1 MNIPFRTRGR
11 RTEAQKEAEQ
21 RFADELVALAW
32 SLDFKLSARGWCYH
46 LEPHGLAK
54 GDFDRAESLINS
66 LREDGILPVDLVAVS
81 QQRVV
86 KGLEHVDD
94 YTSEESF
101 AEHLRDIVIPLRADM
116 WIPFSQWDT
125 QPNYVELMVEKIDLV
140 GLFRPVCAE
149 FGVTITNMQG
159 WSDPLTR
166 ATQMKRFVRH
176 KLRRRNPIA
185 LYVTDL
191 DPDGPRIAEL
201 LTEHYNRLSRVRWMD
216 GSQSLWTPDSVRVV
230 RIGLDKE
237 LIDRLGLTWIDGLG
251 TGRKNADGSKR
262 DLSDPSH
269 PCHNHAY
276 VQEYLQEYGNRKVEA
291 NALVTRIEA
300 ARDWLRG
307 LLPDYIDVAALSKYR
322 RSIERKRKSFLRHV
336 SLELR
341 GARQ

>member
-21 RFADELVALAW
+21 RFADELVELAW
-32 SLDFKLSARGWCYH
+32 SLDFKMSARGWCYH

-54 GDFDRAESLINS
+54 GDFDRAEHLINS

-86 KGLEHVDD
+86 KGLKEVSH
-94 YTSEESF
+94 YRSEQSF
-101 AEHLRDIVIPLRADM
+101 AQYLRTGIIPYYAKT
-116 WIPFSQWDT
+116 WVPFSQWDK
-125 QPNYVELMVEKIDLV
+125 QSNYVELMVEKIDLV
-140 GLFRPVCAE
+140 GLFAPVCAE

-166 ATQMKRFVRH
+166 ATQMERFARYRDAGCSPV
-176 KLRRRNPIA
+176 A

-191 DPDGPRIAEL
+191 DPDGLRIAEL
-201 LTEHYNRLSRVRWMD
+201 LTEHYNRLSGVRWMD
-216 GSQSLWTPDSVRVV
+216 GSQIEWTPDLVRVE

-237 LIDRLGLTWIDGLG
+237 LIDDLNLTWIDGLQ

-269 PCHNHAY
+269 PCHNHTY
-276 VQEYLQEYGNRKVEA
+276 VQEYLQEVPA
-291 NALVTRIEA
+291 T
-300 ARDWLRG
+300 ARWRQMHWS
-307 LLPDYIDVAALSKYR
+307 P
-322 RSIERKRKSFLRHV
+322 
-336 SLELR
+336 ELR
-341 GARQ
+341 QPVTGCVVCCRTTSTLQHSVNIAGGLNGSGKVSSVT